1 MQLLMIRH
9 SYAAEPGSV
18 PGGDFERPL
27 TERGQQVFSRMA
39 NWLAERGLSPE
50 RILHSPLV
58 RATQTAAILAESCQQ
73 ELTEEN
79 ARHWIGS
86 GLPLTELLEELNDN
100 VVESVA
106 IIGHE
111 PRMSSCTSAL
121 VAGGKLHFSPAT
133 IACVQFHGSIR
144 EGQGTLEWMLSP
156 KQFLG

>member
-27 TERGQQVFSRMA
+27 TERGQQVFTKMSR
-39 NWLAERGLSPE
+39 WLAERGLTPD

-58 RATQTAAILAESCQQ
+58 RARQTAAILAEVCGQ
-73 ELTEEN
+73 ELSPDN

-86 GLPLTELLEELNDN
+86 GLPLMNLLEELNSTLT
-100 VVESVA
+100 ESVA

-144 EGQGTLEWMLSP
+144 EGQGVLEWMLSP